1 MNKVYIL
8 ANNDWLLFSFSSNSN
23 CLLLTM
29 TLFKF

>member
-8 ANNDWLLFSFSSNSN
+8 ANNDWLLFSSNSN